1 MHNHLRTFTLLAAL
15 TALFMGIG
23 FMIGGASGMLIAL
36 VLAGGMNLFSYW
48 NSDKILLK
56 MHGAQEV
63 DEAHP
68 EALVRNYVRDV
79 FDMADG
85 AGMPR
90 PKVYVMATDQ
100 PNAFATGRNPENAAV
115 AATQGLL
122 RMLEGE
128 VRLVFVDPPSEQL
141 VTPDRPAI
149 IPPQATH
156 HVVPL
161 GPMTMQVEFY
171 RERPELVEDADRG

>member
-63 DEAHP
+63 DEGHP

-90 PKVYVMATDQ
+90 PKVCLLYTSPSPRD
-100 PNAFATGRNPENAAV
+100 
-115 AATQGLL
+115 GLL
-122 RMLEGE
+122 SRM
-128 VRLVFVDPPSEQL
+128 PSS
-141 VTPDRPAI
+141 A
-149 IPPQATH
+149 
-156 HVVPL
+156 
-161 GPMTMQVEFY
+161 
-171 RERPELVEDADRG
+171 